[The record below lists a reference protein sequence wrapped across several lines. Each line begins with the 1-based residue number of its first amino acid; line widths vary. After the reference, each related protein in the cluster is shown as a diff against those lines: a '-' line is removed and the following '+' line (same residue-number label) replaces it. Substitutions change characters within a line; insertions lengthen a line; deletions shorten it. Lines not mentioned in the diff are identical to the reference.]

1 MKENKAI
8 KSVLNKA
15 KARQDS
21 GNFMDKFNVEEQK
34 AVIKALKE
42 VQKYRDIGT
51 PKECRSAVEKQTAK
65 KPIDRCLFMECPT
78 CGSVEIQNVKY
89 CPECGQKINSEW
101 DLSEKRRKI
110 DEIGRELTQIL
121 NNMN

>member
-8 KSVLNKA
+8 KSVLNKV
-15 KARQDS
+15 KAQQDS
-21 GNFMDKFNVEEQK
+21 GNFMDKFNMEEQK

-65 KPIDRCLFMECPT
+65 KPIDRFLFMECPT
-78 CGSVEIQNVKY
+78 CGSVEIQNVSIV
-89 CPECGQKINSEW
+89 QSA
-101 DLSEKRRKI
+101 DRK
-110 DEIGRELTQIL
+110 
-121 NNMN
+121 